1 IPLPHYQS
9 TLFPYTTLFRSLRAE
24 LSEKRERERKL
35 INPDIDEDIL
45 NIKSKQG
52 LFDYLLEQRYL
63 YKSSNIDEYSEDRE
77 VDWVQ
82 LNAEQAE
89 LQRLIAKY
97 FKE

>member
-1 IPLPHYQS
+1 
-9 TLFPYTTLFRSLRAE
+9 
-24 LSEKRERERKL
+24 
-35 INPDIDEDIL
+35 
-45 NIKSKQG
+45 
-52 LFDYLLEQRYL
+52 LEQRYL
-63 YKSSNIDEYSEDRE
+63 YESSNIDEYSEDRE